1 MSFELIDY
9 TKDAKNQIED
19 SRGIDAYLYLIDNH
33 DKDLLNLNL
42 MYDGIENI
50 WLRECE
56 ITNIIL
62 DKQILNGKFFERED
76 ALLNLDCHY
85 WVKFLDDSKIRD
97 LMPYTEYVDLLGKFK
112 TRDKNNHIPFN
123 EITVTA
129 FIEKLIDSKPLLFA
143 NKVNTLLG
151 ELDYSYKNNQGSML
165 PAMMILETNYS
176 ILPSWQNS
184 QKIDDLRYSLRQI
197 YGMSLEF
204 EKTDKVFQYN
214 DAGVWVSLDD
224 DLIRVKRFK
233 NANAH
238 ILLSDVA
245 YDKLNEIISL
255 VNSNILP
262 ESCKK
267 IRKKTYK
274 KESNNG

>member
-42 MYDGIENI
+42 MYDGIENM

-165 PAMMILETNYS
+165 PAMMILETNYA

-214 DAGVWVSLDD
+214 NAGVWVSLDD

>member
-42 MYDGIENI
+42 MYDGIENM

-274 KESNNG
+274 KGE

>member
-42 MYDGIENI
+42 MYDGIENM

-165 PAMMILETNYS
+165 PAMMILETNYA

-274 KESNNG
+274 KGE

>member
-42 MYDGIENI
+42 MYDGIENM

-165 PAMMILETNYS
+165 PAMMILHTSYAL
-176 ILPSWQNS
+176 LPSWQNS

-224 DLIRVKRFK
+224 DLIRIKRFK

-274 KESNNG
+274 KGE

>member
-1 MSFELIDY
+1 MNLKMELVQS
-9 TKDAKNQIED
+9 TNETKNQLED
-19 SRGIDAYLYLIDNH
+19 SRGIDAYKYLIENH
-33 DKDLLNLNL
+33 DKDLVNLNL
-42 MYDGIENI
+42 MYDGIENM
-50 WLRECE
+50 WMRECE
-56 ITNIIL
+56 LTNIVL
-62 DKQILNGKFFERED
+62 ENRILNGKFFARDD

-165 PAMMILETNYS
+165 PAMMILQTSYA

-224 DLIRVKRFK
+224 DLIRIKRFK

-274 KESNNG
+274 KGE

>member
-42 MYDGIENI
+42 MYDGIENM

-165 PAMMILETNYS
+165 PAMMILETNYA

-197 YGMSLEF
+197 YGMELDF

-214 DAGVWVSLDD
+214 EAGQWVSLDD
-224 DLIRVKRFK
+224 DLIRIKRFK

>member
-42 MYDGIENI
+42 MYDGIENM

-151 ELDYSYKNNQGSML
+151 ELDYSFKNNQGSML
-165 PAMMILETNYS
+165 PAMMILHTSYAL
-176 ILPSWQNS
+176 LPSWQNS

-224 DLIRVKRFK
+224 DLIRIKRFK

-274 KESNNG
+274 KGE